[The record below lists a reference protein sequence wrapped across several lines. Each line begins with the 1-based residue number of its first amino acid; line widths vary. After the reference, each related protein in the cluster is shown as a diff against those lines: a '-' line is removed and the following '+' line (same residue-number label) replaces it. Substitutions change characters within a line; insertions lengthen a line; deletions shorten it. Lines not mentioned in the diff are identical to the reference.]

1 MPIEYSR
8 SLYKTIL
15 GPFGGVPSSL
25 VFIVVSQA
33 TDAIIVWAVAVTT
46 TGGAPLVL
54 VDNSSNAANFV
65 GGHCH

>member
-1 MPIEYSR
+1 
-8 SLYKTIL
+8 
-15 GPFGGVPSSL
+15 L

-33 TDAIIVWAVAVTT
+33 TGAIIVWAVAVTT
-46 TGGAPLVL
+46 AGGAPLVL